1 MSHWSDCILRP
12 LLPAREAG
20 KMWLIWEH
28 CLSEFNQESIN
39 RKKGRIYREETN
51 TVCDKAPQRDR
62 YAA

>member
-1 MSHWSDCILRP
+1 
-12 LLPAREAG
+12 
-20 KMWLIWEH
+20 MWLIWEH